1 MSVPAGTTTLGPVQ
15 MLVVG
20 FEGDHFTGE
29 ILRELQRLTEH
40 DVIRLIDLLVVRRD
54 ENGTVETLKAHDSDG
69 DIVGELIGLDAEE
82 EDPTIDEDEA
92 IVVADA
98 IAPGSAA
105 GIALIEHRWAVG
117 LRGAVERANGTTL
130 VDAWVHPE
138 DLSSAGVRPAG

>member
-1 MSVPAGTTTLGPVQ
+1 MSVPTDTTTLGPVQ

-69 DIVGELIGLDAEE
+69 DIVGELIGLDAEQ

-138 DLSSAGVRPAG
+138 DLSSAGVRSAG